1 MSLGRVEENKL
12 EKLYEAISK
21 HLEFGELKGTLKVRP
36 IFHWND
42 KRIIGH
48 RVLCF
53 LAYLCEAHL
62 TKLLRERTERLEKK
76 SVGKG
81 YIRSRGLNVFQ
92 ANAQKLSNSGIIS
105 SKFLRS
111 LGLINI

>member
-1 MSLGRVEENKL
+1 M
-12 EKLYEAISK
+12 
-21 HLEFGELKGTLKVRP
+21 RP

-48 RVLCF
+48 LVLCF

-76 SVGKG
+76 SVCKG
-81 YIRSRGLNVFQ
+81 YIRSRGLSVVQ
-92 ANAQKLSNSGIIS
+92 AMEELSRVMAIPVRVRERTIWVRTDIPANAQKLIKAIGMRIPPKIIQ
-105 SKFLRS
+105 
-111 LGLINI
+111 GA